1 MIRSLR
7 ARLILSHILPILVI
21 IPLAA
26 FALFYV
32 LETQFLLPTMADNL
46 SQDARY
52 LAEISRPEFQLF
64 GNPVFVSN
72 MLNRVGLD
80 PAIQVMF
87 MDADGRLLF
96 TSDDQGRN
104 QLGTLVVSEGINQA
118 QAGEEVI
125 LTNYSIFRLND
136 VLVDVFSPVKSSQ
149 EQVIGVVRV
158 S

>member
-64 GNPVFVSN
+64 GNPVIVSN

-80 PAIQVMF
+80 PAYPGHVYGCRREIAFYQ
-87 MDADGRLLF
+87 
-96 TSDDQGRN
+96 
-104 QLGTLVVSEGINQA
+104 
-118 QAGEEVI
+118 
-125 LTNYSIFRLND
+125 
-136 VLVDVFSPVKSSQ
+136 
-149 EQVIGVVRV
+149 
-158 S
+158 